1 MKKFLMAAVALIC
14 MTMTSVVLT
23 SCGSDDDDSKQSQDI
38 TCEYG
43 ILTQIPYYTSTS
55 RVDEADPWN
64 TIVKDTDKKVMEIL
78 AKYSTTWKVKATTST
93 VEQVLAENDAEAK
106 QKVAA
111 MKAELNKVFEDLQ
124 SLKSTYPEEYI
135 RYTIYVVATQS
146 GYNKNR
152 NFVNEDITLHFGKTE

>member
-1 MKKFLMAAVALIC
+1 M
-14 MTMTSVVLT
+14 
-23 SCGSDDDDSKQSQDI
+23 
-38 TCEYG
+38 
-43 ILTQIPYYTSTS
+43 
-55 RVDEADPWN
+55 
-64 TIVKDTDKKVMEIL
+64 KDTDKKVKEIL

-106 QKVAA
+106 QMVAA